1 VPLYLRHGP
10 EKDVHRF
17 PGCLIVFVTDKAV
30 LLGCFLED
38 RRMVHPQGY
47 LRPDLCKHLVRTLGD
62 SSDFQ
67 LEPVRI
73 PSIAQATEVRN
84 HRQGFVGRYP

>member
-1 VPLYLRHGP
+1 MPLYLRHGP

-47 LRPDLCKHLVRTLGD
+47 LRPDPGKHLVRTLGKAW
-62 SSDFQ
+62 SDRWNLNRGSASQTCF
-67 LEPVRI
+67 LR
-73 PSIAQATEVRN
+73 
-84 HRQGFVGRYP
+84 